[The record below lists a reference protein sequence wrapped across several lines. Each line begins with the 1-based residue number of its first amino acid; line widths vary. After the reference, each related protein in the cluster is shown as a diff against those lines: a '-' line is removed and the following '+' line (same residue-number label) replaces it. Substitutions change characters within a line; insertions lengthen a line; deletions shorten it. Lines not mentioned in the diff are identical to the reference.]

1 MCFIFW
7 VIICLCL
14 ATWLIL
20 TNGMTSEEN
29 FLTKASRFGISY
41 NLFYLP
47 WWLSIFQMAGLIN
60 NPRKKQGQLRMPWA
74 FFLWFQV
81 FTIVS
86 LGFLFVVSGFY
97 NCLSNLTDTH
107 LPLFMWVLTHMKSQE
122 WYLRVTSESSSVMSN
137 PATTWI
143 VACQALLSLEF
154 CRPEYWS
161 G

>member
-1 MCFIFW
+1 MFH
-7 VIICLCL
+7 LL
-14 ATWLIL
+14 SDYLSML
-20 TNGMTSEEN
+20 GYMTYFDQWNDIRREFSDKG
-29 FLTKASRFGISY
+29 LKISY

-60 NPRKKQGQLRMPWA
+60 NPRKKHGQLRMPWA